1 MSDGKDAVREIF
13 KRLNEKQMKLLYF
26 SAPWCGPCR
35 TFGPIMEQVSKTYQ
49 VQKVNVDEDSTLATK
64 YNIRNVPTL
73 VFLKDGV
80 EVHRVS
86 GSMPLQQYKDILTEI
101 NDAKELNN

>member
-1 MSDGKDAVREIF
+1 VLATTLKDAAEVKNIDV
-13 KRLNEKQMKLLYF
+13 
-26 SAPWCGPCR
+26 
-35 TFGPIMEQVSKTYQ
+35 EQDQET
-49 VQKVNVDEDSTLATK
+49 ARK
-64 YNIRNVPTL
+64 YNIRSVPTL
-73 VFLKDGV
+73 VFLRNGV

>member
-1 MSDGKDAVREIF
+1 
-13 KRLNEKQMKLLYF
+13 MKIEVLKFY
-26 SAPWCGPCR
+26 ADWCGPCR
-35 TFGPIMEQVSKTYQ
+35 VLAQTLKDVDGITNINIDKDMET
-49 VQKVNVDEDSTLATK
+49 ARK
-64 YNIRNVPTL
+64 YGVRSVPLL

-101 NDAKELNN
+101 NDSKELNN